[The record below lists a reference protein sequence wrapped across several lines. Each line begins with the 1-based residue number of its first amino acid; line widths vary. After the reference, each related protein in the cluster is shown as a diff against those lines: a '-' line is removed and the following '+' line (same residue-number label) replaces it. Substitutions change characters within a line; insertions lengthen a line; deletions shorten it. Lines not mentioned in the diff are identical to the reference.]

1 MIHTKHPVFITRGKG
16 YIGRRLIRIL
26 LSRGYEV
33 IAFVR
38 RQSIS
43 KLPTDIQRLLQ
54 IPLTIILMYILFHG

>member
-38 RQSIS
+38 QQSIS
-43 KLPTDIQRLLQ
+43 KLPTEKKLISIESWFSKSIFQLR
-54 IPLTIILMYILFHG
+54 